1 MTDKPAK
8 VQIDVLQSDIN
19 FLKVCLVVI
28 SKEADMV
35 RSTVPEQAHAVH
47 AVVDLPA
54 FCLKRVVGQLVEVRG
69 VVLVQQRGPKPKL
82 RFGDKAVARVVALED
97 LVRQCFIDALLA
109 MRRKLRIVPRGVVE
123 FGSASGQ
130 SQ

>member
-28 SKEADMV
+28 SKEADLV

-54 FCLKRVVGQLVEVRG
+54 L
-69 VVLVQQRGPKPKL
+69 
-82 RFGDKAVARVVALED
+82 
-97 LVRQCFIDALLA
+97 
-109 MRRKLRIVPRGVVE
+109 IVPRGVVE